1 MFDDLKV
8 PTISVVE
15 NMSNFVCENCG
26 HDHKLFGSG
35 YLNMLKSQFGI

>member
-15 NMSNFVCENCG
+15 NMSSFVCDSCHTE
-26 HDHKLFGSG
+26 DKPFGIG
-35 YLNMLKSQFGI
+35 YL